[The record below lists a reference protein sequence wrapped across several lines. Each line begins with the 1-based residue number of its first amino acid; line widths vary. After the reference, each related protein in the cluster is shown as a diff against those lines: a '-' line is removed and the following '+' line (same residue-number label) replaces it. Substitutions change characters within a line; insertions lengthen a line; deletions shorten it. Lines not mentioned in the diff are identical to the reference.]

1 MGLVISLAMCASIW
15 MNGRTDEQKMMVENK
30 KNKNRIVS
38 KFEMTQPI
46 YSSICLFKYNKVDE

>member
-1 MGLVISLAMCASIW
+1 MILVISLAVCASIW
-15 MNGRTDEQKMMVENK
+15 MNGRTDEQKKMVENI

-38 KFEMTQPI
+38 KLEMTQPV